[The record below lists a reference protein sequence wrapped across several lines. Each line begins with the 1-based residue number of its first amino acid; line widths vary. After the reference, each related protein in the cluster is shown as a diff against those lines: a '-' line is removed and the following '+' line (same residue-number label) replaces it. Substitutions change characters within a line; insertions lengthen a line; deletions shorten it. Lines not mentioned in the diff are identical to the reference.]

1 MESTMLHCHVNSSPE
16 QTNQTLFLYFF
27 AFFLHRARP
36 EVFSWLP
43 SATTLLDTFKP
54 STLDLQGKIIKNAL
68 ICMHSNTQMLQRT
81 VSHRRVGRDV
91 CLLHKQWSPQTSM
104 FCMTNRHLLIL
115 TDKTNPGFWWLMTG
129 VSFFYS
135 KKKCSL
141 PPSLERQHWPIWIT
155 DCIDWWCLCHLLLSL
170 WADSVCGIQSEP
182 ELSPQSH
189 SLNIVDWSIHS
200 AAMATLG
207 TYTYFSITVPL
218 FQTSMLLMIPHYFCS
233 LLATLI
239 LKLSWSCSL

>member
-104 FCMTNRHLLIL
+104 FCMTNRHSYWQTKQIQ
-115 TDKTNPGFWWLMTG
+115 DSDDWWLGFHFFIQRKNVACHHPLRDSTDQFESLTVLIEG
-129 VSFFYS
+129 V
-135 KKKCSL
+135 CV
-141 PPSLERQHWPIWIT
+141 T
-155 DCIDWWCLCHLLLSL
+155 CC
-170 WADSVCGIQSEP
+170 
-182 ELSPQSH
+182 
-189 SLNIVDWSIHS
+189 
-200 AAMATLG
+200 
-207 TYTYFSITVPL
+207 
-218 FQTSMLLMIPHYFCS
+218 
-233 LLATLI
+233 
-239 LKLSWSCSL
+239 